1 MLHEVNYCV
10 YFQGI
15 ISSIDRDLQMELQ
28 SVLQRGAEVAKVR
41 RVEVNIISTIEQL
54 EICLPVFKMY
64 HKLQQQLA
72 EKRFETF
79 S

>member
-1 MLHEVNYCV
+1 
-10 YFQGI
+10 
-15 ISSIDRDLQMELQ
+15 MELQ

-54 EICLPVFKMY
+54 EMCLPVFKMY

-72 EKRFETF
+72 EKRFT
-79 S
+79 